1 VTVIRGYN
9 RHLFDL
15 HARQLVSNTE
25 TNADQIISQAKA
37 QADQLLTEVKAD
49 AESRRAAAQR
59 EVDELTRQKDSIAS
73 HLAQVC
79 QLLGGQLPGMDA
91 VQAAQAKP
99 AIAGDSGLADGARAD
114 GSGVAPPTL

>member
-1 VTVIRGYN
+1 MIRGYN
-9 RHLFDL
+9 RHQFDL

-49 AESRRAAAQR
+49 AERRRAAAQR
-59 EVDELTRQKDSIAS
+59 EVDELTGQKDSIAS

-79 QLLGGQLPGMDA
+79 QLARRATARHESVAGGTGE
-91 VQAAQAKP
+91 
-99 AIAGDSGLADGARAD
+99 ARHRR
-114 GSGVAPPTL
+114 